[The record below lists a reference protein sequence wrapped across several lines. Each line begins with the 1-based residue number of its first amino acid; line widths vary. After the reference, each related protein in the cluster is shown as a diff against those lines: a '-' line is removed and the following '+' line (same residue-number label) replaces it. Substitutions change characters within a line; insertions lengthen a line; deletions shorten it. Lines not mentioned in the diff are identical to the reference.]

1 MSVPR
6 VCVWRVGRPRPARGG
21 KKPWPWGGR
30 FGCRRARRPAGTP
43 TPICVTR
50 FWCRS
55 LAAAK
60 ASFSNEV
67 VLDTKSFLFVSFL
80 NEAFIVD
87 LARSTVFCPPPLK
100 KSPCTWSRLCRLPW
114 LVFVLMHEEWSKP
127 SLFIGQLCIVLNI
140 HYLKT
145 IFRVDS
151 SFDIFVSNVQ
161 GLVCG
166 PRREKCCIVVVG
178 VIITLEFYLKQC
190 IIFVDYLVVTTF
202 SVIVHATLGQQ
213 QFYDRMVWS

>member
-1 MSVPR
+1 MKR
-6 VCVWRVGRPRPARGG
+6 LLL
-21 KKPWPWGGR
+21 
-30 FGCRRARRPAGTP
+30 
-43 TPICVTR
+43 I
-50 FWCRS
+50 
-55 LAAAK
+55 
-60 ASFSNEV
+60 
-67 VLDTKSFLFVSFL
+67 
-80 NEAFIVD
+80 
-87 LARSTVFCPPPLK
+87 LARSTVFCPPPSK

-213 QFYDRMVWS
+213 QFYDRMMWS